1 MNTQMV
7 LLQVEV
13 PPESGSMWSSLIFII
28 LLIVIFWLFFIRPKR
43 KNAQEKEQITIQST
57 TNSSINQPIMKFGQ
71 PFSQQQSFCSSCG
84 SKLNE
89 GVRFCPKCG
98 NPISVVGQNISSTQQ
113 YRQTVPSMNTIPNV
127 YIKGKILTKT
137 QRILNLVSADQL
149 IDVFSFSNGMV
160 SIKTQGNKTLYAPLC
175 NMSVYFQYNPSTEQR
190 IATINYQG
198 NEIEFVEASTSINKV
213 ETSTIFDILSK
224 AGTTYGVES
233 ISPEGIA
240 MSNQIKRMN
249 QQAAIA
255 RQISYNQGYMMGQIM
270 KR

>member
-1 MNTQMV
+1 MNAQIV
-7 LLQVEV
+7 LSQVEV
-13 PPESGSMWSSLIFII
+13 QPESGSMWSSLIFII

-43 KNAQEKEQITIQST
+43 KNAPKKEQITIQPLV
-57 TNSSINQPIMKFGQ
+57 NNPINQSVSKTGKPI
-71 PFSQQQSFCSSCG
+71 SQQQSFCSSCG

-89 GVRFCPKCG
+89 GARFCSKCG

-113 YRQTVPSMNTIPNV
+113 YKQTIPSMNTIPNV

-137 QRILNLVSADQL
+137 QRILNLVSANQL
-149 IDVFSFSNGMV
+149 IDVFSCSNGIV

-190 IATINYQG
+190 IATISYQG
-198 NEIEFVEASTSINKV
+198 NEIEFVEAPTSINKA
-213 ETSTIFDILSK
+213 ETSAIFDILSK

-233 ISPEGIA
+233 ITPEGIA

-255 RQISYNQGYMMGQIM
+255 RQISYNQGYMMGQMM